1 MNGADPYAGQSSLGH
16 LPQEKW
22 EFDDSVASVFR
33 DMLERSIPELATMR
47 KAVTQ
52 LGAEC
57 VREKT
62 DIVDLGCSQG
72 DAIEPF
78 VRKFG
83 AQNRFVLCDSSEP
96 MLAACRARF
105 SGYTE
110 TGVMRVQSI
119 DLRTSFPKVRSSLTL
134 SILTLQ
140 FVPIE
145 FRQRVVQ
152 SAFDSLT
159 PGGAFILVEKVLGSC
174 AELHERFVRH
184 YQALK
189 AEHGYTREEIE
200 RKALSLEGV
209 LVPVATA
216 WNEDLLHTAG
226 FGKIDCFYRWMNFA
240 GWIAVKK

>member
-1 MNGADPYAGQSSLGH
+1 MNHADPYAEAPTSVGH
-16 LPQEKW
+16 APGAKW
-22 EFDDSVASVFR
+22 EFDESVARVFR
-33 DMLERSIPELATMR
+33 DMLERSIPELSTMR

-57 VREKT
+57 VRENT

-78 VRKFG
+78 VKKFG
-83 AQNRFVLCDSSEP
+83 AQNRFVLCDTSEP
-96 MLAACRARF
+96 MLEECRKRF
-105 SGYTE
+105 KGYTD

-119 DLRTSFPKVRSSLTL
+119 DLRSDFPKVRSSLTL

-152 SAFDSLT
+152 SAFDSLA

-184 YQALK
+184 YKALK
-189 AEHGYTREEIE
+189 AEHGYSQEEIE

-209 LVPVATA
+209 LVPVA
-216 WNEDLLHTAG
+216 
-226 FGKIDCFYRWMNFA
+226 
-240 GWIAVKK
+240 